1 MNQKKTKLLQKVRT
15 IMIKEKITAL
25 VKKEAKPNKKRIEN
39 LVFALI
45 LLIVTILI
53 INNVFSKDKKST
65 IKQDKLV
72 EETISNKQKERDLES
87 DLENILIKIKGIDD
101 VQVLITYSETEKFV
115 PVYNESSSQS
125 TTTEKDTE
133 GGERLIESI
142 DNNKEVI
149 SDSNQNPI
157 TERVIYPKAEGAI
170 ISVKGNIGVA
180 TKDNIVQAVSAT
192 TGLATH
198 KIQILEMK

>member
-1 MNQKKTKLLQKVRT
+1 MNQKKAKLLQKVR
-15 IMIKEKITAL
+15 ISMIKEKITAL
-25 VKKEAKPNKKRIEN
+25 VKKETKHNKKKIEN
-39 LVFALI
+39 LVFALV
-45 LLIVTILI
+45 LLIITILI
-53 INNVFSKDKKST
+53 INNVFSKDKKSI
-65 IKQDKLV
+65 IKQDKII
-72 EETISNKQKERDLES
+72 EETISNKEKERDLES
-87 DLENILIKIKGIDD
+87 DLENILIKIKGIED
-101 VQVLITYSETEKFV
+101 VQVLITFSETEKFV

-142 DNNKEVI
+142 DSNKEVI

-157 TERVIYPKAEGAI
+157 TERVVYPKAEGAI
-170 ISVKGNIGVA
+170 ISVKGNIGVG
-180 TKDNIVQAVSAT
+180 TKDDIVQAVSAT

>member
-1 MNQKKTKLLQKVRT
+1 
-15 IMIKEKITAL
+15 MIKEKITAL
-25 VKKEAKPNKKRIEN
+25 VKQESKPNKKKIEN
-39 LVFALI
+39 LIFALV
-45 LLIVTILI
+45 LLITTILI

-65 IKQDKLV
+65 IKEDKIV
-72 EETISNKQKERDLES
+72 QETIATKEKERDLES
-87 DLENILIKIKGIDD
+87 ELENILIKIKGIED

-142 DNNKEVI
+142 DSNKEVI
-149 SDSNQNPI
+149 SDSNQKPI
-157 TERVIYPKAEGAI
+157 TERVVYPKAEGAI
-170 ISVKGNIGVA
+170 ISVKGNIGVG
-180 TKDNIVQAVSAT
+180 TKDSIVQAVSAT

>member
-1 MNQKKTKLLQKVRT
+1 MNQKKKKLLQKVRT

-25 VKKEAKPNKKRIEN
+25 VKKEAKPNKKKIEN

>member
-1 MNQKKTKLLQKVRT
+1 
-15 IMIKEKITAL
+15 MIKEKITAL
-25 VKKEAKPNKKRIEN
+25 VKKEAKPNKKKIEN

-125 TTTEKDTE
+125 TTTEKDKE

-170 ISVKGNIGVA
+170 ISVKGNIGVG